1 MYALK
6 SANDE
11 ALLGLIE
18 DHDEPVLGKCTT
30 WVNERRAKPW
40 IRPSVRWKFN
50 GRGTESA
57 FKCIA
62 PILIAQLYW
71 QTQIVITVLLNKLT
85 KRPRETF
92 FAFQNTWMTSQWPST
107 NPTTLALLLGKI
119 FQSLSPSFHFF
130 LSLIPLSLSLCISF
144 FISISLVWRLQN
156 VWFILKLK
164 NLYIF
169 SFHFDENPYFSNSV
183 LTKV

>member
-40 IRPSVRWKFN
+40 IRPSVGWKFN

-57 FKCIA
+57 FKFIA

-119 FQSLSPSFHFF
+119 FQSISPIFF
-130 LSLIPLSLSLCISF
+130 LLYLSFSLFLSIYLSILPS
-144 FISISLVWRLQN
+144 R
-156 VWFILKLK
+156 WFGVFKM
-164 NLYIF
+164 
-169 SFHFDENPYFSNSV
+169 FDLFSN
-183 LTKV
+183 

>member
-40 IRPSVRWKFN
+40 IRPSVGWKFN

-119 FQSLSPSFHFF
+119 FQSISPIFF
-130 LSLIPLSLSLCISF
+130 SLISLFLPLSHCISF
-144 FISISLVWRLQN
+144 YISISLVRSLQN

-164 NLYIF
+164 KKTF
-169 SFHFDENPYFSNSV
+169 YFQFPLRRESV
-183 LTKV
+183 LL

>member
-40 IRPSVRWKFN
+40 IRPSVGWKFN

-57 FKCIA
+57 FKFIA

-71 QTQIVITVLLNKLT
+71 QTQIVITVLLNRLT

-92 FAFQNTWMTSQWPST
+92 FCFSEYLNDITVALNQPNNSGF
-107 NPTTLALLLGKI
+107 TLRWNISI
-119 FQSLSPSFHFF
+119 FISIIFFF
-130 LSLIPLSLSLCISF
+130 LSYLSFSLFLSIYLSRF
-144 FISISLVWRLQN
+144 PSR
-156 VWFILKLK
+156 WFGVFKM
-164 NLYIF
+164 
-169 SFHFDENPYFSNSV
+169 FDLFSN
-183 LTKV
+183 